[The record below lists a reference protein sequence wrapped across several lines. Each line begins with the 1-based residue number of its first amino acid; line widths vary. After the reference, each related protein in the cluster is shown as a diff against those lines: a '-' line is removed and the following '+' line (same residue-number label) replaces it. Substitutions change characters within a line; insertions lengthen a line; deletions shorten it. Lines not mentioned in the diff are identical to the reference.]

1 MGRTT
6 IGPTRIALAVGLKV
20 LETAAARLG
29 NRNMT
34 KEHHTDVCVDDLGG
48 FEIHRTAFL
57 GVSFTG
63 SRRVRFQTFRIIMV
77 RMLGRCRERR
87 DV

>member
-63 SRRVRFQTFRIIMV
+63 SRFEQLIDLFVTIFSVVRAFF
-77 RMLGRCRERR
+77 
-87 DV
+87 